1 MDSKLLLT
9 LYHLC
14 LSGELGVPF
23 LSSKLLFRR
32 AGATPSV
39 HAYRWFQLIFQARQ
53 LSDSMIEEL
62 DLKTTA
68 HVLTVLVLSLCC
80 FGTRAE
86 AQTNVVTF
94 HNDAARTGQNTTETV
109 LNPGNVNTAQF
120 GKLFSY
126 PVDGY
131 IVGQALVMSNVS
143 IPNQGTH
150 NVVYVGTMND
160 TLYAFDADSNAGSNA
175 APLWTVSFTNPA
187 AGVTAVPVQ
196 DLSCTPTTS
205 FREMGIEGTPTI
217 DSNTG
222 TLYVVV
228 KTLENGAFVNR
239 IHALDITNGAEKLG
253 GPVVVAGSVNGASGP
268 VPFIDF
274 KQMTRP
280 ALLLSNGTL
289 YVTFGSLGCNGGGV
303 HGWVMSYDA
312 TSLQQTGIFCTTPNV
327 GGGAGF
333 WQGGGGP
340 AADEDGNVYAQTA
353 DGTFDGNTGGGDYGD
368 TLLKLSLQPTGLFLN
383 DYFAPYNQATL
394 KSLDQDLGSG
404 GVLVL
409 PDQPGLYPHL
419 MVGGGKG
426 GTLYLLNRDNLGQYC
441 NGCTSDPQIVQEI
454 PSFGSLKSTS
464 AYWNNTVFAAGGNGI
479 TAFSL
484 EGGFLTPITS
494 SSKLGS
500 LSSPVISAN
509 GNTNGILWAMNSNI
523 LYAFNAL
530 NLSTPLYTSN
540 ASGPRDV
547 LDKLAHFGPMTE
559 ANGKVYVG
567 TTTQLVVFGLFPGLT
582 PTEGNNQSGAANTTL
597 SIPIQVQD
605 INPYSGVVTP
615 GVTVTFSDGSKGG
628 TFSNP
633 TAVTDGNGFA
643 STTYTLPKRALL
655 YTITATAPGVSS
667 AQFKETSLPAAA
679 SRLGSVSGN
688 GQSEPVSTALD
699 LPFVVSVLDP
709 FGNVIPNYTVNFSD
723 GGAGGTFS
731 ATSAVTNAMG
741 RASVSYTTPATAKT
755 VKVTASAT
763 GLSSVV
769 FTVTVTAQ

>member
-1 MDSKLLLT
+1 
-9 LYHLC
+9 
-14 LSGELGVPF
+14 
-23 LSSKLLFRR
+23 
-32 AGATPSV
+32 
-39 HAYRWFQLIFQARQ
+39 
-53 LSDSMIEEL
+53 
-62 DLKTTA
+62 
-68 HVLTVLVLSLCC
+68 
-80 FGTRAE
+80 
-86 AQTNVVTF
+86 
-94 HNDAARTGQNTTETV
+94 
-109 LNPGNVNTAQF
+109 
-120 GKLFSY
+120 
-126 PVDGY
+126 
-131 IVGQALVMSNVS
+131 
-143 IPNQGTH
+143 
-150 NVVYVGTMND
+150 
-160 TLYAFDADSNAGSNA
+160 
-175 APLWTVSFTNPA
+175 
-187 AGVTAVPVQ
+187 
-196 DLSCTPTTS
+196 
-205 FREMGIEGTPTI
+205 
-217 DSNTG
+217 
-222 TLYVVV
+222 
-228 KTLENGAFVNR
+228 
-239 IHALDITNGAEKLG
+239 
-253 GPVVVAGSVNGASGP
+253 
-268 VPFIDF
+268 
-274 KQMTRP
+274 
-280 ALLLSNGTL
+280 
-289 YVTFGSLGCNGGGV
+289 
-303 HGWVMSYDA
+303 
-312 TSLQQTGIFCTTPNV
+312 
-327 GGGAGF
+327 
-333 WQGGGGP
+333 
-340 AADEDGNVYAQTA
+340 
-353 DGTFDGNTGGGDYGD
+353 
-368 TLLKLSLQPTGLFLN
+368 
-383 DYFAPYNQATL
+383 
-394 KSLDQDLGSG
+394 
-404 GVLVL
+404 
-409 PDQPGLYPHL
+409 

-464 AYWNNTVFAAGGNGI
+464 AYWNNTVYAAGGNGI

-509 GNTNGILWAMNSNI
+509 GNTNGILWVMNSNI

>member
-1 MDSKLLLT
+1 
-9 LYHLC
+9 
-14 LSGELGVPF
+14 
-23 LSSKLLFRR
+23 
-32 AGATPSV
+32 
-39 HAYRWFQLIFQARQ
+39 LIFQAPRFSRPFQ
-53 LSDSMIEEL
+53 STIEERL
-62 DLKTTA
+62 VKTTA
-68 HVLTVLVLSLCC
+68 CVLTVLVFSLCC
-80 FGTRAE
+80 FGIRAQ

-94 HNDAARTGQNTTETV
+94 HNDAARTGQNTTETI
-109 LNPGNVNTAQF
+109 LNPGNVNPAQF

-131 IVGQALVMSNVS
+131 IVGQALVMSDVS

-150 NVVYVGTMND
+150 DVVYVGTMND

-175 APLWTVSFTNPA
+175 SPLWTVSFTNPA
-187 AGVTAVPVQ
+187 AGITAVPAQ
-196 DLSCTPTTS
+196 DLSCVPTTS
-205 FREMGIEGTPTI
+205 FHQMGIEGTPTI
-217 DSNTG
+217 DPNTG

-239 IHALDITNGAEKLG
+239 IHALDITDGAEKLG

-268 VPFIDF
+268 VPFVDF

-340 AADEDGNVYAQTA
+340 AADEDGNIYAQTA

-368 TLLKLSLQPTGLFLN
+368 SLLKLSLQSTGLFLN

-409 PDQPGLYPHL
+409 PDQPGLFPHL

-464 AYWNNTVFAAGGNGI
+464 AYWNNTVYAAGGNGI

-509 GNTNGILWAMNSNI
+509 GNTNGILWVMNSNI

-547 LDKLAHFGPMTE
+547 LDALAHFGPMTE

-567 TTTQLVVFGLFPGLT
+567 TTTQLAVFGIFPGLT
-582 PTEGNNQSGAANTTL
+582 PTEGNNQSGPANTTL
-597 SIPIQVQD
+597 PVPIQVQD
-605 INPYSGVVTP
+605 INPYTGIVTP

-633 TAVTDGNGFA
+633 TAVTDANGFA
-643 STTYTLPKRALL
+643 STSYTLPKRALL

-667 AQFKETSLPAAA
+667 AQFKETSQPVAA

-688 GQSEPVSTALD
+688 GQSAPVSTALGA
-699 LPFVVSVLDP
+699 PFVVSVLDP

-741 RASVSYTTPATAKT
+741 RASVSYTTPANAGT

-763 GLSSVV
+763 GLSNVV